1 MQKVEVLQQYPGIPQ
16 IFTTILAEVQPAAAA
31 ETSVHGHHAAVL
43 DVAGCS
49 AAVDGQA
56 AAVDYQAAAVDG
68 QAATVLIVVGHSAAF
83 GIAEEKDGIV
93 THLPRWQRD

>member
-1 MQKVEVLQQYPGIPQ
+1 MGYVLTNMNYQ
-16 IFTTILAEVQPAAAA
+16 IFSAAA
-31 ETSVHGHHAAVL
+31 ETSVHGHRATVL
-43 DVAGCS
+43 DVAGCF

-56 AAVDYQAAAVDG
+56 AAVDCQAAIVDG

-93 THLPRWQRD
+93 THLPCMFFSLFYPISLFSF